1 MNAAPLAMFLT
12 TFIALIAGYPV
23 ALTLAGVALIF
34 ALIGTIFGSFNPSDL
49 GFAAGRLFG
58 LVTNQTLIAIPL
70 FVFMGVTLEK
80 TKIAETLLSDLS
92 NLFGRSQSG
101 LAVTV
106 ILVGA
111 LMAASTGIVGATV
124 VTMSLMALPVS

>member
-1 MNAAPLAMFLT
+1 MINAAPLAMFLT

-34 ALIGTIFGSFNPSDL
+34 ALIGIIFGSFNPTDL

-70 FVFMGVTLEK
+70 FVFMGITLEK
-80 TKIAETLLSDLS
+80 TKVAESLLLSL
-92 NLFGRSQSG
+92 
-101 LAVTV
+101 
-106 ILVGA
+106 IH
-111 LMAASTGIVGATV
+111 I
-124 VTMSLMALPVS
+124 